1 MPGNRKRWIWITLAS
16 LTCLLLLSF
25 SYSIIDSYG
34 RYRMTREYLKQ
45 WSFSSINGD
54 VDWPL
59 IDSKAW
65 RSPIQQLSGSRIERL
80 TLYYDRTGNSTKP
93 GCLEPSQ
100 LIQNFP
106 NKDRVLRVY
115 MLSDSCSYIPYADL
129 LEVMTWPAVEWVSFE
144 SSAYHR
150 HRTILEGML
159 RERFPEVREQI
170 SILQKTEGDEAESA
184 QLARKNAW
192 RELEKLFRFKV
203 ALRVSRSPTSL
214 VPGETTYEL
223 VGDDRNELV
232 SDDSGGFGR

>member
-1 MPGNRKRWIWITLAS
+1 MSRNRKRWIGITLAS
-16 LTCLLLLSF
+16 LACLLLLSF
-25 SYSIIDSYG
+25 SYSVIDSYG

-80 TLYYDRTGNSTKP
+80 TLYYNPTGDGSKP

-115 MLSDSCSYIPYADL
+115 MLSHSRAGIPFTDF
-129 LEVMTWPAVEWVSFE
+129 LEVMTWPVVEWVSLDTTRSFGIN
-144 SSAYHR
+144 
-150 HRTILEGML
+150 TILEGVPRNL
-159 RERFPEVREQI
+159 FPEVREQI
-170 SILQKTEGDEAESA
+170 LILQKTESDKSESA

-192 RELEKLFRFKV
+192 KELERLHQFKV
-203 ALRVSRSPTSL
+203 DLVVTRSPTSL
-214 VPGETTYEL
+214 LPGETKYLPLE
-223 VGDDRNELV
+223 E
-232 SDDSGGFGR
+232 

>member
-1 MPGNRKRWIWITLAS
+1 
-16 LTCLLLLSF
+16 
-25 SYSIIDSYG
+25 
-34 RYRMTREYLKQ
+34 MTREYLKQ

-80 TLYYDRTGNSTKP
+80 FLYYHPAADGTNP
-93 GCLEPSQ
+93 GTFETSQ

-106 NKDRVLRVY
+106 NKDRVLRVSIIPDRCGY
-115 MLSDSCSYIPYADL
+115 RPYADL
-129 LEVMTWPAVEWVSFE
+129 LEVMTWPAVEWVNLEIASCVKDP
-144 SSAYHR
+144 
-150 HRTILEGML
+150 TILEGVP

-170 SILQKTEGDEAESA
+170 SILQKTEGDKAESA

-192 RELEKLFRFKV
+192 RELEKLFRFTV

-214 VPGETTYEL
+214 IPGETTYEL

-232 SDDSGGFGR
+232 RDDSGGFGR